1 MLQPGGSA
9 LNLYGALGALAAAV
23 AYACASVSVRVMT
36 KTETTVALVFWFLVL
51 LTVFAGVLSI
61 PDWVPVRRD
70 HWPWLALLGV
80 CGALGQHFVT
90 EAFRNAPA
98 SVIAPFE
105 YTAIL
110 WAVAIDWVFWN
121 AWPASRIWAGAA
133 LIIAC
138 GLYLIWRE
146 GRQDH
151 EVAATAA
158 ADTPV
163 P

>member
-1 MLQPGGSA
+1 
-9 LNLYGALGALAAAV
+9 
-23 AYACASVSVRVMT
+23 MT
-36 KTETTVALVFWFLVL
+36 KTESTVSLVFWFLVL
-51 LTVFAGVLSI
+51 LTVFAGILSLR
-61 PDWVPVRRD
+61 DWVPIRPE

-80 CGALGQHFVT
+80 FGALGQQFIT

-105 YTAIL
+105 YTAML
-110 WAVAIDWVFWN
+110 WAVAIDWVFWST
-121 AWPASRIWAGAA
+121 WPDSRIWLGAT
-133 LIIAC
+133 LVIAC

-146 GRQDH
+146 RQLH
-151 EVAATAA
+151 RELATAGV